1 MKDDDDD
8 SGGGR
13 VVVVP
18 VTSLMRPSSHT
29 AKASSSSSS
38 IVVVVVV
45 VLSCEWTRRVMACMS
60 ILPEVV
66 VGRGE
71 RGMMVEGIIEG
82 GRDSLR
88 SCLWACRA

>member
-29 AKASSSSSS
+29 AKASSSSS